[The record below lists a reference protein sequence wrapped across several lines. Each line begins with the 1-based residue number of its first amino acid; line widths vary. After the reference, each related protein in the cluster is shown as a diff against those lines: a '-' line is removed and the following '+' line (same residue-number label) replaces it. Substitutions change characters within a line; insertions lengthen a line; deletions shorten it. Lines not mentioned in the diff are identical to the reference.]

1 MPCAPKPC
9 GPLFSPLPAVRR
21 TVAVLCAG
29 LMWLALS
36 AGPLEAFSPVSQA
49 LAQSQDFAT
58 RALFMAVDKDDL
70 PGVRAAIE
78 GGADVEAR
86 GFNGMQAVDLAIEQ
100 GHFDIAHYL
109 ISVRNQRAS
118 GTDTPVQPTPSP
130 QQLAE
135 AAKLAKPPQ
144 KAPGLALPKGAPD
157 PFSTPRTGDGLPVI
171 GDIKEPAVP
180 AAPAAPTPPVRPTA
194 TKKFVSTFLDFF
206 KPANTTGITRKVRVQ
221 TPQPAKALSEAEL
234 AQQLREL
241 EAEQGAITI
250 PPKAPAP
257 AAPPQPRLSPETATP
272 EAKPEA
278 VARADAAAAPIAP
291 ADDPFADVQFGD
303 AASTADEQL
312 LGGDSALPP
321 LDPSKPFGGRV
332 DPDILALLSDAPAA
346 DTAAA
351 DDPFA
356 SVAEADPFAMPE
368 DTQPIADGE
377 GDPFAMLEDAPKDSG
392 SESVAGLL
400 DGLDSP
406 QEVSVLESKS
416 PPSQDAI
423 DPFATLAEDGSVD
436 EMAGLLESTGEDI
449 DSGWGVKEV
458 EGANIPNEIQ
468 LLSTIEPTGDILEGI
483 ELALGAD
490 TVIGQ
495 EVGEE
500 RLQMLKEETI
510 HQPCLSKGGPET
522 LYCVDKVSWPFEM
535 EDDFLVD
542 TIMYQGT
549 RTIARYDAGRATNFH
564 ALFNAPSFARV
575 VKYYSDRYGQP
586 TQVVQRAIA
595 PLGQPRSDNPTYI
608 WQSREAGTDT
618 TTTLEIRKFDDARG
632 SFPDTKR
639 GALLLY
645 RSHSG
650 SIFPQLSQLE
660 LMVLKDSPQTADT
673 APATPDTVW

>member
-1 MPCAPKPC
+1 MPYVPKPC
-9 GPLFSPLPAVRR
+9 GPFFSPPPAVRR
-21 TVAVLCAG
+21 TMAVLCVG
-29 LMWLALS
+29 LMWATLS
-36 AGPLEAFSPVSQA
+36 VGPHETFSPVSQA
-49 LAQSQDFAT
+49 LAQSQDLAT

-70 PGVRAAIE
+70 PGVRAAID

-86 GFNGMQAVDLAIEQ
+86 GLNGMQAVDLAIEQ

-109 ISVRNQRAS
+109 ISVRNQRAT
-118 GTDTPVQPTPSP
+118 GTNIPVQPTPSP
-130 QQLAE
+130 QQLAD
-135 AAKLAKPPQ
+135 AAKLATPPQ
-144 KAPGLALPKGAPD
+144 ESPGLALPKGAPD
-157 PFSTPRTGDGLPVI
+157 PFNTPRASDGLPVI

-180 AAPAAPTPPVRPTA
+180 AAPVRPSA
-194 TKKFVSTFLDFF
+194 SKKFISTFMDFF
-206 KPANTTGITRKVRVQ
+206 KPPNTTGITRKTRTQ
-221 TPQPAKALSEAEL
+221 AQKPIKALTEAEL
-234 AQQLREL
+234 AQQLQEL
-241 EAEQGAITI
+241 EVEQGAITI
-250 PPKAPAP
+250 PPIATAPADP
-257 AAPPQPRLSPETATP
+257 PMPGLAPEMAAP

-278 VARADAAAAPIAP
+278 IASATPNAAAAPV
-291 ADDPFADVQFGD
+291 DDPFADVQFGD
-303 AASTADEQL
+303 AGSAADEQP
-312 LGGDSALPP
+312 LGGDQVDNALAP

-332 DPDILALLSDAPAA
+332 DPDILALVGDAPVG

-351 DDPFA
+351 
-356 SVAEADPFAMPE
+356 VDPFAMPE
-368 DTQPIADGE
+368 D
-377 GDPFAMLEDAPKDSG
+377 APKDSG
-392 SESVAGLL
+392 TESVAGLL
-400 DGLDSP
+400 DSLDTP
-406 QEVSVLESKS
+406 QEVAVLDPKS
-416 PPSQDAI
+416 PPSQDNL
-423 DPFATLAEDGSVD
+423 DPFATLTQDGSVD
-436 EMAGLLESTGEDI
+436 EMAGLLETTGEDVKLN
-449 DSGWGVKEV
+449 SGWGVKEV

-468 LLSTIEPTGDILEGI
+468 LLSTIEPTGNILEGV

-549 RTIARYDAGRATNFH
+549 RSIARYDAGRATNFH
-564 ALFNAPSFARV
+564 ALFNAQSFGRV
-575 VKYYSDRYGQP
+575 VKYYTDRYGQP

-595 PLGQPRSDNPTYI
+595 PLGKPRSDNPTYI

-632 SFPDTKR
+632 SFPDTRR

-645 RSHSG
+645 RNHSG